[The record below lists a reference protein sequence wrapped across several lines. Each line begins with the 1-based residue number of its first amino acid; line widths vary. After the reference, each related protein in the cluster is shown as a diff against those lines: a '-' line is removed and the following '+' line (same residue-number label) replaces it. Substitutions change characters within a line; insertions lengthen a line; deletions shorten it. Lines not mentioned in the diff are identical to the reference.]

1 MKKKALA
8 TLMAAAMTVS
18 VLGGCGSDG
27 KDPGSSSASDAGSG
41 SAASGEGNSAE
52 ESGSADSSQ
61 AEPSADGE
69 VVTLRIVD
77 WESDVMNDAMQDA
90 FDNVFSVAHPNI
102 KVEIVRGSYSD
113 YNQSLRGMI
122 TAGEAPDVFQLGYD
136 QACSFYRMNLL
147 TDWAEKVGQ
156 EPEFVESF
164 YSGTMQGW
172 QYRGATYGFPSLV
185 NVYGVFYNKDILA
198 NVNLEEPATGW
209 TWEDLWSYSEA
220 LADSSAN
227 KYGIYGLGNS
237 AFDIANISTSA
248 GGAAFIDDI
257 TDTSA
262 ITVDDKFIEAATK
275 RKELIADGII
285 PQTSYDGGNQQSM
298 FEAGEVGLYY
308 YGQWEIDN
316 LLRNCPD
323 LNWGYVATPQ
333 GSAGATT
340 TYDTVGWVSPRDLA
354 HPEETWELIK
364 FMSGEMYESVLKVTP
379 VAPCAHKDYA
389 HVFYDAVTE
398 AGHPEAAE
406 AVQAMMSVEKKNGVR
421 YAADWAGD
429 ASKVWDE
436 SYNNFLDSKADT
448 DLKELADKVNEVISA
463 NQ

>member
-1 MKKKALA
+1 MKKKVLA
-8 TLMAAAMTVS
+8 TLIAAAMAVS
-18 VLGGCGSDG
+18 MLSGCGNDSGNGGNGSTPAAGGNSDQAESPADDEG
-27 KDPGSSSASDAGSG
+27 
-41 SAASGEGNSAE
+41 ASGG
-52 ESGSADSSQ
+52 
-61 AEPSADGE
+61 ADGE
-69 VVTLRIVD
+69 IVTLRIVD
-77 WESDVMNDAMQDA
+77 WESDTMNDAMQDA
-90 FDNVFSVAHPNI
+90 FDNVFSKEHPNI
-102 KVEIVRGSYSD
+102 KVEIIKGSYSD
-113 YNQSLRGMI
+113 YSQAVRGMI

-147 TDWAEKVGQ
+147 TDWADKVAR
-156 EPEFVESF
+156 EPEFVENF
-164 YSGTMQGW
+164 YGGTMQGW

-185 NVYGVFYNKDILA
+185 NVYGVFYNKDILKNA
-198 NVNLEEPATGW
+198 NLEEPKTGW
-209 TWEDLWSYSEA
+209 TWDDLWTYAEA
-220 LADSSAN
+220 LSDPSAS
-227 KYGIYGLGNS
+227 KYGVYGLDNS
-237 AFDIANISTSA
+237 CFNIANISTA
-248 GGAAFIDDI
+248 EGGAPFLDNI

-275 RKELIADGII
+275 RKELIAKGIL
-285 PQTSYDGGNQQSM
+285 PYTSYDGGNQQSM

-323 LNWGYVATPQ
+323 LNWGYAATPR
-333 GSAGATT
+333 GSANATT
-340 TYDTVGWVSPRDLA
+340 TYDTVGWVSPKDLA

-364 FMSGEMYESVLKVTP
+364 FMSGQMYESVLKVTP
-379 VAPCAHKDYA
+379 VAPCANKNYA
-389 HVFYDAVTE
+389 NVFYDAVTE

-406 AVQAMMSVEKKNGVR
+406 AVREMMSVEMKNGVR

>member
-8 TLMAAAMTVS
+8 TLVAAAMAVS
-18 VLGGCGSDG
+18 VLGGCGNDG
-27 KDPGSSSASDAGSG
+27 GNSGSGSGSGSSSESTQKS
-41 SAASGEGNSAE
+41 NSE
-52 ESGSADSSQ
+52 DNSSADGAS
-61 AEPSADGE
+61 DGE

-77 WESDVMNDAMQDA
+77 WESDTMNDAMQDA
-90 FDNVFSVAHPNI
+90 FDNVFSVVHPNI
-102 KVEIVRGSYSD
+102 KVEIVKGSYSD
-113 YNQSLRGMI
+113 YNQALRGMI

-147 TDWAEKVGQ
+147 TDWAEKVEQ

-164 YSGTMQGW
+164 YAGTMQGW

-185 NVYGVFYNKDILA
+185 NVYGIFYNKEILENA
-198 NVNLEEPATGW
+198 KLEEPKTGW
-209 TWEDLWSYSEA
+209 TWDDLWTYA
-220 LADSSAN
+220 GTLADPSSN
-227 KYGIYGLGNS
+227 KYGIYGLGNA
-237 AFDIANISTSA
+237 AFDIANISTAA
-248 GGAAFIDDI
+248 GGAPFIDSL
-257 TDTSA
+257 TDTTA
-262 ITVDDKFIEAATK
+262 VTVDDKFIEAATK

-316 LLRNCPD
+316 LLRSCPD
-323 LNWGYVATPQ
+323 LNWGYAATPK
-333 GSAGATT
+333 GASGATT
-340 TYDTVGWVSPRDLA
+340 TYDTVGWVSPKDLA

-364 FMSGEMYESVLKVTP
+364 FMSGQMYESVLKVTP

-389 HVFYDAVTE
+389 NVFYDAVTE

-406 AVQAMMSVEKKNGVR
+406 AVREMMSVETKNGVR
-421 YAADWAGD
+421 YAADWASD
-429 ASKVWDE
+429 ASKMWDE
-436 SYNNFLDSKADT
+436 GYNNFLDSKADT

>member
-1 MKKKALA
+1 MKKKVLA
-8 TLMAAAMTVS
+8 TLMAAAMAVS

-27 KDPGSSSASDAGSG
+27 
-41 SAASGEGNSAE
+41 GNK
-52 ESGSADSSQ
+52 ESGSAPAGNTGTDDGKSGAADDSQGGSD
-61 AEPSADGE
+61 AGGE
-69 VVTLRIVD
+69 TVTLRVVD
-77 WESDVMNDAMQDA
+77 WESDTMNEAMQDA
-90 FDNVFSVAHPNI
+90 FDNVFSVEHPNI
-102 KVEIVRGSYSD
+102 KVEIVKGSYSD
-113 YNQSLRGMI
+113 YNQALRGMI

-147 TDWAEKVGQ
+147 TDWADKVEQ
-156 EPEFVESF
+156 EPEFVDSF
-164 YSGTMQGW
+164 YGGTMQGW

-198 NVNLEEPATGW
+198 NAKLEEPATGW
-209 TWEDLWSYSEA
+209 TWEDLWTYA
-220 LADSSAN
+220 GTLADPSTN

-237 AFDIANISTSA
+237 AFDIANISTAA
-248 GGAAFIDDI
+248 GGAPFIDSI
-257 TDTSA
+257 TDTTA
-262 ITVDDKFIEAATK
+262 VTVDNKFIEAATK
-275 RKELIADGII
+275 RKELIADGIM

-316 LLRNCPD
+316 LLRSCPD

-333 GSAGATT
+333 GASGATT
-340 TYDTVGWVSPRDLA
+340 TYDTVGWVSPKDLA

-364 FMSGEMYESVLKVTP
+364 FMSGQMYESVLKVTP

-389 HVFYDAVTE
+389 SVFYDAVTE

-406 AVQAMMSVEKKNGVR
+406 AVKAMMSVEKKNGVR

-436 SYNNFLDSKADT
+436 GYNNFLDSKADT
-448 DLKELADKVNEVISA
+448 DLKELANKVNEVISA

>member
-1 MKKKALA
+1 MKKKVLT
-8 TLMAAAMTVS
+8 TLLAAAMVVS
-18 VLGGCGSDG
+18 TLGGCGSDDG
-27 KDPGSSSASDAGSG
+27 NSGSGSSSGSSSDAASDSAQASGSG
-41 SAASGEGNSAE
+41 EDSSADASG
-52 ESGSADSSQ
+52 
-61 AEPSADGE
+61 DGE

-147 TDWAEKVGQ
+147 TDWAEKVAQ

-198 NVNLEEPATGW
+198 NAGLEEPKTGW
-209 TWEDLWSYSEA
+209 TWENLWSYAET
-220 LADSSAN
+220 LADPSSN

-237 AFDIANISTSA
+237 VFDIANISTAA
-248 GGAAFIDDI
+248 GGAPFINDI
-257 TDTSA
+257 TDTTA
-262 ITVDDKFIEAATK
+262 VTVDDKFIEAATK
-275 RKELIADGII
+275 RKELIANGII

-298 FEAGEVGLYY
+298 FEAGEVGMYY

-316 LLRNCPD
+316 LLRSCPD

-340 TYDTVGWVSPRDLA
+340 TYDTVGWVSPRNLE
-354 HPEETWELIK
+354 HPEETWELMK

-389 HVFYDAVTE
+389 GVFYDAVTA

-406 AVQAMMSVEKKNGVR
+406 AVRDMMSVETKNGVR

-436 SYNNFLDSKADT
+436 GYNNFLDSKADT